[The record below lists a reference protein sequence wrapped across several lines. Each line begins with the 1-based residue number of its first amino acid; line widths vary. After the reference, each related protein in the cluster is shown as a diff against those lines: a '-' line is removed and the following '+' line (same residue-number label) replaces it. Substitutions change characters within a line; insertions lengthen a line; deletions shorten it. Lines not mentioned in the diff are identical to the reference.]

1 SSLPP
6 TPGSIAHAATK
17 GAVIALTRELALEG
31 GPHGIRANSIS
42 PGIIDT
48 PATAEALAQGRF
60 REEHLSSLM
69 LQRIGTA
76 EDVASAALF
85 LASDESSW
93 VTGTNL
99 VIDGGFCAR

>member
-1 SSLPP
+1 
-6 TPGSIAHAATK
+6 
-17 GAVIALTRELALEG
+17 VIAPTRELALEG

-48 PATAEALAQGRF
+48 PATAEALAEDRF
-60 REEHLSSLM
+60 REDHLASLM

-76 EDVASAALF
+76 EDVAMAALF
-85 LASDESSW
+85 LASDESGW

-99 VIDGGFCAR
+99 VVDGGFCGR

>member
-1 SSLPP
+1 
-6 TPGSIAHAATK
+6 
-17 GAVIALTRELALEG
+17 VIALTRELALEG

-48 PATAEALAQGRF
+48 PATAEALAQDRF

-76 EDVASAALF
+76 EALRRRRC
-85 LASDESSW
+85 SW
-93 VTGTNL
+93 LRTRAVG
-99 VIDGGFCAR
+99 